1 MLNQWKEELES
12 RFDLTFEIL
21 DRAYVELV
29 RREHGYSVNPWTT
42 LPCFLVLPRLLIDES
57 YAVPLRDGLDNIRPG
72 SPTSTP
78 SK

>member
-12 RFDLTFEIL
+12 RFGLTIEIL
-21 DRAYVELV
+21 DRAYVEQV
-29 RREHGYSVNPWTT
+29 RSEHGYSINPWTT
-42 LPCFLVLPRLLIDES
+42 FPHFLVLHRLLIDET
-57 YAVPLRDGLDNIRPG
+57 YAVPLRDWLDNIRPG